1 MQMMKFSSLG
11 IRFVMLSKPVID
23 IMIVGTMIATVMGV
37 AVMNVGHG
45 ASTEVQGTVARQA
58 THGKG
63 GDDFEALRMGA
74 SLSDGDYGFWGFVEG
89 LHDDHDEQATYGELA
104 GVRSFGNWSLS
115 GAGAGGTDPR
125 LRPSKMFVADLARR
139 FPEGATSIYA
149 GYTRS
154 IHDRTI
160 QSSESSVYR
169 FYRIGTVVT
178 FPPHWNLNV
187 SVQRIQRDVSGSSGG
202 RRGSAGGLS
211 LTRTS
216 GDHRIGASL
225 AASCLALTVF
235 CRGGSL
241 ERYAEFFMDGRIAL
255 APEYGLIGRMGLI
268 NQSNGAV
275 APSTDGLTELASI
288 QKPDTRRTQIWVG
301 GYRKL

>member
-1 MQMMKFSSLG
+1 MQMRKFGSDA
-11 IRFVMLSKPVID
+11 IRFVRLWIPV
-23 IMIVGTMIATVMGV
+23 VG
-37 AVMNVGHG
+37 AVSIITASVGHG
-45 ASTEVQGTVARQA
+45 ATTEVQGTLARQA
-58 THGKG
+58 THGEDGKH
-63 GDDFEALRMGA
+63 GDDFQALRMGA
-74 SLSDGDYGFWGFVEG
+74 TFSEGAYGFWGFVEG
-89 LHDDHDEQATYGELA
+89 LHANRGDQATYGELA

-125 LRPSKMFVADLARR
+125 LRPSGMFVGDLSRR
-139 FPEGATSIYA
+139 IPELATSIYA

-154 IHDRTI
+154 AYDSSV
-160 QSSESSVYR
+160 QSSDSSVYR
-169 FYRIGTVVT
+169 FYRLGAVVS
-178 FPPHWNLNV
+178 FPPDWNLNV
-187 SVQRIQRDVSGSSGG
+187 SVQRIQREILGSSGG

-211 LTRTS
+211 LTRSS

-255 APEYGLIGRMGLI
+255 APQYGLIGRMGFI
-268 NQSNGAV
+268 NQSSGAV
-275 APSTDGLTELASI
+275 APPAEGLSELASI
-288 QKPDTRRTQIWVG
+288 QKPDIRRTQIWLG